1 MDDAQFDQYAS
12 NYESALQQGLSVSGE
27 SSDYFAIHRVRWLKQ
42 RLASLKIPNTRFS
55 QVLDFGCG
63 TGNSVQYLLTELPAD
78 HVIGVDT
85 SAQSLIQARTR
96 YSPEQAT
103 FQLPSDNKIDTGN
116 TLTGDNALKELAYC
130 NGVFHHIP
138 IEHRTEAIRFI
149 YQQLIPG
156 GWFAFWENNP
166 WNPGTQ
172 FVMRR
177 IPFDRDAIKIS
188 IPKAKRLLRQS
199 GFKIVLVDSCFYFP
213 KFLSWLRPIEPL
225 LAKLPLGAQY
235 MVLAQKP

>member
-1 MDDAQFDQYAS
+1 MDDTQFDQYAS

-27 SSDYFAIHRVRWLKQ
+27 SSDYFAIQRVRWLKR
-42 RLASLKIPNTRFS
+42 RLASHEALRHGFS

-63 TGNSVQYLLTELPAD
+63 TGNSVEYLLSELPAE
-78 HVIGVDT
+78 HVTGVDT
-85 SAQSLIQARTR
+85 SAQSLARAKLR
-96 YSPEQAT
+96 YRPEQAS
-103 FQLPSDNKIDTGN
+103 FQLSSDLIQDSVM
-116 TLTGDNALKELAYC
+116 ELAYC

-138 IEHRTEAIRFI
+138 IEQRAEAVRYI
-149 YQQLIPG
+149 YQRLIPG

-172 FVMRR
+172 YVMSR

-188 IPKAKRLLRQS
+188 IPQAKRLLSQN
-199 GFKIVLVDSCFYFP
+199 GFDIVSVDSCFYFP
-213 KFLSWLRPIEPL
+213 KLLNWLRQAEPM

-235 MVLAQKP
+235 MILARKH